1 MGNGN
6 GQGDLWDNV
15 ESVSISIRRVH
26 MEKRGSKGFE
36 KMFEKIVNKTF
47 PNLAKEM
54 DKWVQALAGMA
65 QLVEHH
71 SAK

>member
-1 MGNGN
+1 
-6 GQGDLWDNV
+6 
-15 ESVSISIRRVH
+15 